1 MLQKYELFY
10 QQLKY
15 IILNST
21 LDIGMIYF
29 ILKNLFFEIESLYY
43 QQLQKET
50 EQSLEKIQKDEIS

>member
-29 ILKNLFFEIESLYY
+29 ILKNLFLEIESLYY

-50 EQSLEKIQKDEIS
+50 EQSLEKTQEDEIS

>member
-29 ILKNLFFEIESLYY
+29 ILKNLFLEIESLYY